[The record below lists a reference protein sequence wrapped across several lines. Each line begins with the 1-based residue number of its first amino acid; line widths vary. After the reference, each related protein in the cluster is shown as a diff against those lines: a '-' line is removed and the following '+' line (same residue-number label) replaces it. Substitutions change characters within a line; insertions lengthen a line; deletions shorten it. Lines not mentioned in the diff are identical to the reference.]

1 MTTAI
6 SDMEAAYTDASTRPN
21 PDYVEHGAGTL
32 QGATSV
38 LTPGI
43 YKWGT
48 VVVVPVD
55 NTLTFDGQGNDDA
68 VWILQIAGN
77 LVIHSGATVLL
88 TNGAKAENIFW
99 AVHGDIAVGTGTHA
113 EGIFLT
119 YTMIAWK
126 TGSSLN
132 GAAMR
137 KRQ

>member
-1 MTTAI
+1 
-6 SDMEAAYTDASTRPN
+6 
-21 PDYVEHGAGTL
+21 
-32 QGATSV
+32 
-38 LTPGI
+38 
-43 YKWGT
+43 
-48 VVVVPVD
+48 
-55 NTLTFDGQGNDDA
+55 

-99 AVHGDIAVGTGTHA
+99 AVHKDIAVGTGTHA